1 MKNDDLSI
9 TTILTSESIEK
20 MIYVIRGEKVML
32 DFELAKIYGYETK
45 RFNEQVQRNINKFP
59 SRYRFQLTK
68 EEVLLVQRSKNLT
81 SELWATGKGGRGYFP
96 YAFTEQGIYML
107 MTVLK
112 GDLATKQSIALIDAF
127 KQMKDYI
134 LESNNLLTNTNSYI
148 ESRFSSID
156 KRFESIDGKIE
167 TIMDSFVSHM
177 SYKHYLILDGKRIEA
192 DVAYQEIYS
201 KASKF
206 IMVIDDYVDVKT
218 LQLLKCCKQEVKIII
233 ITDNKAKNGISQSF
247 INDFIND
254 TGYDLVIKSSNDRFH
269 DRYIVIDYNTDKE
282 ILYHCGA
289 SSKDA
294 GGRITTI
301 SRIEEIDLYKPL
313 IDELLGDSK

>member
-1 MKNDDLSI
+1 
-9 TTILTSESIEK
+9 

>member
-9 TTILTSESIEK
+9 TTILTSETIEK

-32 DFELAKIYGYETK
+32 DFDLAKIYGYETK
-45 RFNEQVQRNINKFP
+45 AFNQQVRNNIEKFP
-59 SRYRFQLTK
+59 LRYRFQLTK

-81 SELWATGKGGRGYFP
+81 SSWGGKRYLP

-167 TIMDSFVSHM
+167 TIMDNFVSPM

-254 TGYDLVIKSSNDRFH
+254 TGYDLVIKPSNDRFH